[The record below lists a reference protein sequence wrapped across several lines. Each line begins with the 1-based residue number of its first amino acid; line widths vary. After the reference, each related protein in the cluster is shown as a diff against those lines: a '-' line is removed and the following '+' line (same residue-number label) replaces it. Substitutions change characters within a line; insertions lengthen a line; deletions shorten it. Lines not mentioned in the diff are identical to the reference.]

1 MQSNKP
7 TLQRHQMFDSLLHAS
22 GRQQDS
28 NNSPTIQSKF
38 QQQQQQHRFGTLNQQ
53 STFGNNNN
61 NSNCQYLDLNN
72 QQTTSQNINA
82 TTAYLVQTPN
92 GNALLIPPQT
102 ALNPTNHFIQTNANQ
117 QQTNTISLN
126 RNNST
131 ASNPYGITTIPYQ
144 QAASLLN
151 DQNTTMISGNG
162 HSLNGLLPNSPSVT
176 SGNCF
181 ARPES
186 TTSTNVYQTIDAT
199 EK

>member
-1 MQSNKP
+1 
-7 TLQRHQMFDSLLHAS
+7 MFDS
-22 GRQQDS
+22 
-28 NNSPTIQSKF
+28 SPTIQTKF
-38 QQQQQQHRFGTLNQQ
+38 QHQQNRCGTLNQQ
-53 STFGNNNN
+53 STFT
-61 NSNCQYLDLNN
+61 NSNCQYLDINN
-72 QQTTSQNINA
+72 QQAA

-151 DQNTTMISGNG
+151 DQTTTMI
-162 HSLNGLLPNSPSVT
+162 NGLLPNSPSVT
-176 SGNCF
+176 SGSCF

-186 TTSTNVYQTIDAT
+186 TTSTNVYQTIDAS